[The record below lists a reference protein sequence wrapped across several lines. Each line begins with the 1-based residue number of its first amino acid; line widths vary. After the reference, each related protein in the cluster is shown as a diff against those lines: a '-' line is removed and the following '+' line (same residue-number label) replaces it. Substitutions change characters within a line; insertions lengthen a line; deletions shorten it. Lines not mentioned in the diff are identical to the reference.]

1 VHDHEA
7 AEQVA
12 LVERLLDELDAL
24 PDTQARDRTTEV
36 IQALLGLYGEGLR
49 RIFGELAERD
59 GGVAEALAG
68 DELVGHLLLL
78 HGLHPVPVE
87 ARVRQALDGVRPYL
101 ESHGGDV
108 ELLAVED
115 GVARLR
121 LDGSCSGCPS
131 SAVTLKLAIERA
143 IHDAAPDVE
152 EVLADGGPGDAPAR
166 PALLQIEVR
175 EPAGDWA
182 MAGALPELRGGRP
195 VVKRVAGEEL
205 LFLGLG
211 GNVYAYRPACPAC
224 TASLADATL
233 AGVELECAACG
244 SRYDALRAGRCLDAP
259 HQHLEPVPL
268 LVDDAGLVK
277 VALAA
282 RV

>member
-49 RIFGELAERD
+49 RIFGELAARD

-87 ARVRQALDGVRPYL
+87 ARVREALDGVRPYL

-224 TASLADATL
+224 AASLADATL

-259 HQHLEPVPL
+259 HLHLEPVPL